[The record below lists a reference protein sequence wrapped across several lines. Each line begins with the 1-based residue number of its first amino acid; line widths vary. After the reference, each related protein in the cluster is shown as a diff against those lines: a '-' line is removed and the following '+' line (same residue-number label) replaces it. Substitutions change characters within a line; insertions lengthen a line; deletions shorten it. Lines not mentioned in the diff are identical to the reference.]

1 MSSYTLYFINLRR
14 NHRRLTQLPPKMIE
28 ALSVFKWSMYLC
40 LIVQNKAKSIPRQ
53 KWFLKTF
60 HSASNKGIYPPHPFL
75 WKKLLK
81 KTFLVCKN
89 GVKSIQTAG
98 SNGAR
103 TVIVVFFLHIIPISK
118 VKSGIYVHICIV
130 LPYLYSYIFDKCDCA
145 IALTIRLF
153 FQVKKRNIIIDLNKL

>member
-98 SNGAR
+98 YNGAR
-103 TVIVVFFLHIIPISK
+103 TVYIWNFQAFMNSK
-118 VKSGIYVHICIV
+118 KNSCRNNCMRKYG
-130 LPYLYSYIFDKCDCA
+130 
-145 IALTIRLF
+145 RLF
-153 FQVKKRNIIIDLNKL
+153 LAKKNCDFILILTPLCNCSSKHMP